1 MRSTLRQLAGL
12 AIATAVTAG
21 PGFGQGSLGLTPDF
35 PVGTSALT
43 VTPQAGPWMICAASF
58 SGQPSRGQAEDLATE
73 IRTHYQLP
81 ACVFN
86 RTAEE
91 RRAEQ
96 ERIARVRAEKR
107 EIYKQNGIP
116 EETPVYV
123 KTVHIEDQYAV
134 LIGGYKDDAIARKEL
149 EKIRKLKPSEKFAV
163 YAYVP
168 DPKTGQ
174 LREQAVN
181 PFQTAF
187 VCHNPTVPVEKPK
200 QDADLSERLKEYNAH
215 ESYSLLKCSKP
226 YTLVIKAYKGA
237 ATLES
242 QTASASTMAKWGMG
256 RKAADVMTGNEKAA
270 HMAAEFL
277 RNKQPGLGFEAYV
290 LHTEYNSYVTIG
302 GFDSADDPRLIQTM
316 QYFLKELN
324 RPGSGVNQLH
334 MQAHFLTD
342 PMPMPVP
349 QVK

>member
-1 MRSTLRQLAGL
+1 MRSTLLQLAGVVIVVVL
-12 AIATAVTAG
+12 TAG
-21 PGFGQGSLGLTPDF
+21 PGNGQSGLGLTPDL

-58 SGQPSRGQAEDLATE
+58 KGPPSRAQAEELATE
-73 IRTHYQLP
+73 IRTRYHLP
-81 ACVFN
+81 SYVFN

-91 RRAEQ
+91 RRIEKERVARLTAEQ
-96 ERIARVRAEKR
+96 RKKFELDGLPAD
-107 EIYKQNGIP
+107 
-116 EETPVYV
+116 TPVHV
-123 KTVHIEDQYAV
+123 KTVRIEDQYAV
-134 LIGGYKDDAIARKEL
+134 LVGGYKDDATARKEL
-149 EKIRKLKPSEKFAV
+149 DEIRKIRPSEKFAT

-174 LREQAVN
+174 VREEAIN
-181 PFQTAF
+181 PFQSSF
-187 VCHNPTVPVEKPK
+187 VCHNPSMPVEKAQ
-200 QDADLSERLKEYNAH
+200 QDSDLAQRLKEYNAH
-215 ESYSLLKCSKP
+215 ESYSLLKCPKP
-226 YTLVIKAYKGA
+226 YTLVVKAYKGA

-242 QTASASTMAKWGMG
+242 QNASSSVMAKLGSG
-256 RKAADVMTGNEKAA
+256 RRVMTANEKAA

-302 GFDSADDPRLIQTM
+302 GFDSPDDPRLLQTM
-316 QYFLKELN
+316 QYFLKEMN
-324 RPGSGVNQLH
+324 RPGSGVYQLH
-334 MQAHFLTD
+334 LVAQFPSD